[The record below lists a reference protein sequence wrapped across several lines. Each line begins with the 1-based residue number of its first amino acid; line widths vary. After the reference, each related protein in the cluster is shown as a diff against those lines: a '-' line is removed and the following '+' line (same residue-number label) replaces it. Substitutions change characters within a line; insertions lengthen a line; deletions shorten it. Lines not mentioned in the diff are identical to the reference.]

1 MIYNEV
7 FVKRQNWEE
16 LFAACQ
22 LKEPTQLGGQ
32 A

>member
-1 MIYNEV
+1 MLGTKTKQKNEN
-7 FVKRQNWEE
+7 KARYEE

-22 LKEPTQLGGQ
+22 LKHF